1 MVMRG
6 SNTKVLATTKAARRR
21 GVAMFLVI
29 VALGVGVV
37 LSGSMLTRQEPS
49 PAIARNAADA
59 ASSEWSAHAAGEYAH
74 ALLETSVNWADVL
87 DSGVMLGEFP
97 IAGGTARV
105 ELRRLDGS
113 PATGGEREL
122 VMVVTSTVGR
132 MTTTVEKRVSRV
144 VPQTVETTID
154 PHLNE
159 FAIFATGSVDIDDGA
174 VVGTWQRSPEAGT
187 LVPIKLG
194 IGFSGAANFQVR
206 PNALLTN
213 VGFYPDARSSLADLS
228 KDKRFTEYNK
238 LPLAVP
244 AVVEV
249 EPPSFASLGV
259 GSASDRLIEGASQSA
274 TLAAGRHRALEVRNA
289 VATLNAGATPAMY
302 SFEQLKLTD
311 RGVLRIVGDVTLLVS
326 GPTSMAN
333 MAAIEL
339 ASGATLRMYFKG
351 DVTLDNSGIGVPA
364 AVAADSARDP
374 DLVTDY
380 RHPDALQ
387 LIALRPNVNAAG
399 GGLVRLSNNSV
410 LLGSVHAPE
419 SELEMS
425 GQSTLIGRATG
436 RDVEIQ
442 SGSRFFAC
450 PELDPRTGYTQTSGP
465 LYTTTKQVAPA
476 VATVLAAVTAT
487 TTDAKRVAQDVR
499 GALAS
504 GASKNNWSIDD
515 DDLDDDGIDDAV
527 DDVIG
532 GVVEGVGG
540 VVEGAVGGLLGG
552 GKGGGKGGSPVV
564 VVDSTTTGVGRV
576 DGRAASRPR
585 AIRVAEMESE

>member
-1 MVMRG
+1 MVRRG
-6 SNTKVLATTKAARRR
+6 MNTKVLATTKAARRR

-59 ASSEWSAHAAGEYAH
+59 ASSEWSAHAAAEYAQ
-74 ALLETSVNWADVL
+74 ALLETGVNWAGLVN
-87 DSGVMLGEFP
+87 SGEMLGDFP

-105 ELRRLDGS
+105 ELRRPDGT

-144 VPQTVETTID
+144 VPQTMEATID

-174 VVGTWQRSPEAGT
+174 VLTTWSRSPEAGT
-187 LVPIKLG
+187 LVPIKMG
-194 IGFSGAANFQVR
+194 IGFSGAANFRVR
-206 PNALLTN
+206 PNARLTN
-213 VGFYPDARSSLADLS
+213 VGFYPDSRSSLADLS

-244 AVVEV
+244 AVVEI

-259 GSASDRLIEGASQSA
+259 GSSSDRQIEGASQSA
-274 TLAAGRHRALEVRNA
+274 TLAAGRHRKLEVRNS
-289 VATLNAGATPAMY
+289 VATLNAGATPAMF

-311 RGVLRIVGDVTLLVS
+311 RGVLRIVGDVTVMVS

-339 ASGATLRMYFKG
+339 ASGATLRLYFKG

-364 AVAADSARDP
+364 AVAADSSRDP

-387 LIALRPNVNAAG
+387 LIALRPNANAAG
-399 GGLVRLSNNSV
+399 GGRVRLSNNSV

-419 SELEMS
+419 SALEIR
-425 GQSTLIGRATG
+425 GQSTVIGRATG
-436 RDVEIQ
+436 RDVEIE

-476 VATVLAAVTAT
+476 VATVLAAVTAA

-515 DDLDDDGIDDAV
+515 DDLDDDGVPDVV

-532 GVVEGVGG
+532 GVVQGVT
-540 VVEGAVGGLLGG
+540 GAVGGLLGG
-552 GKGGGKGGSPVV
+552 GKGGGKGNAPVV

-576 DGRAASRPR
+576 NGRAASRPL